1 MLFLKSVYILSHLFI
16 VMRNVPEKVCLIYSA
31 LCEVDGIK
39 IDQNDW
45 VRIYSL
51 KSKVIFLNTIILFQK
66 TQTKH
71 LLLTFVQVYS
81 TKKCFLKAY
90 K

>member
-39 IDQNDW
+39 IDQND
-45 VRIYSL
+45 
-51 KSKVIFLNTIILFQK
+51 
-66 TQTKH
+66 
-71 LLLTFVQVYS
+71 
-81 TKKCFLKAY
+81 
-90 K
+90 